1 MRTGAEYRESLRDGR
16 NVWVMGEGPIDDI
29 TTDPATCAM
38 VEEYMKWYDR
48 QFDPDC
54 QDTLLS
60 EPDANGGRRPLAFE
74 APKTSA
80 HLQCL
85 GKALRALL
93 FTNGGNI
100 THTPGYGAL
109 IALGLLNH
117 LTGLNNSPEE
127 IEAAEKY
134 RESIVLS
141 GRFLT
146 FAGGRGTH
154 RIPAQKGSRRACGAP
169 PGGRDSQGHCI
180 KRQGADAHQHT
191 VCRGCVDHQPR

>member
-1 MRTGAEYRESLRDGR
+1 
-16 NVWVMGEGPIDDI
+16 
-29 TTDPATCAM
+29 M
-38 VEEYMKWYDR
+38 VEEYVKWYDR
-48 QFDPDC
+48 HFDPAW

-60 EPDANGGRRPLAFE
+60 EPDANGERRPLAFE

-134 RESIVLS
+134 RESIARS

-146 FAGGRGTH
+146 FAGGGAL
-154 RIPAQKGSRRACGAP
+154 IGSRLRRD
-169 PGGRDSQGHCI
+169 PGERVALRLEDETAKGIVLSGKVQM
-180 KRQGADAHQHT
+180 HT
-191 VCRGCVDHQPR
+191 STPFAEDVLI